1 MMKKITLSALA
12 AITVAGTAFAGPET
26 VVTSKEY
33 KQPCVTPCFR
43 DTEFQLDLFY
53 SYNDAEHQGSN
64 SATDRHFF
72 GPETTPVSGL
82 VPGGASGL
90 LNNSSVIPSGSTV
103 TGVRRTEV
111 KDTPYFRDGSG
122 GGLGLNYFFYRY
134 FGVGIEGNWWDG
146 VNSGSYSG
154 NYTSKEVVSLPSGY
168 DATAVAAAVKAASS
182 KTSVTVLNSSTLVL
196 KRSASFGRTST
207 SAAQQV
213 AGSLILR
220 YPFEGTVCW
229 APYIFG
235 GGGGIFDG
243 ESTGFGH
250 IGLGVEFRVTPYMG
264 FFTDWRWEFTGGNYN
279 NDDWRNDSRIKEL
292 AKALGGYSKLNLNNS
307 NTSKNDISITRVGV
321 RFVF

>member
-1 MMKKITLSALA
+1 MMKKFTLSALA

-26 VVTSKEY
+26 VVTSKEF

-53 SYNDAEHQGSN
+53 SYNNAEHQGSN

-72 GPETTPVSGL
+72 GPETTPVPTL
-82 VPGGASGL
+82 VPGGIGGL
-90 LNNSSVIPSGSTV
+90 LNDPNVIPAGSTV
-103 TGVRRTEV
+103 TGIRRTEV

-134 FGVGIEGNWWDG
+134 FGVGVEGNWWDG
-146 VNSGSYSG
+146 VNSGYTGSYISRELV
-154 NYTSKEVVSLPSGY
+154 TLPAGF
-168 DATAVAAAVKAASS
+168 DANAVAAAVVAANT
-182 KTSVTVLNSSTLVL
+182 KTGVTVLNPNTLVL
-196 KRSASFGRTST
+196 KRSATFNRTST
-207 SAAQQV
+207 SAAQQI
-213 AGSLILR
+213 AGNVFLR
-220 YPFEGTVCW
+220 YPFEGAVCW

-250 IGLGVEFRVTPYMG
+250 VGLGVEFRVTPYMG
-264 FFTDWRWEFTGGNYN
+264 FFTDWRWEFTGGSYN
-279 NDDWRNDSRIKEL
+279 NNDWRNDSNVKAL
-292 AKALGGYSKLNLNNS
+292 ARALGGYNRLNISDNNT
-307 NTSKNDISITRVGV
+307 NKNDVNITRVGV